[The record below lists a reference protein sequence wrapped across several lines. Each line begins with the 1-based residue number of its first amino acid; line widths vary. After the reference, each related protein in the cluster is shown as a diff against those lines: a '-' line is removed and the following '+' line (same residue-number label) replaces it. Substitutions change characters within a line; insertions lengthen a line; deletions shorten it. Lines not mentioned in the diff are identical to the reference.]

1 MTEPT
6 SPDHSGAPHSEP
18 VDERRATVIGAVLVA
33 AALIIGGVLLAK
45 GFDDD
50 QGFVTASDSA
60 DQAHSGGNT
69 QGSDVPTTDTTE
81 AQVTPATVKVF
92 VANGS
97 GKKGAAGTVAQVLT
111 DQGFPAPI
119 TGNAPQTTATAVYV
133 VAGDTGQG
141 ALVATDLGLD
151 PAIVQPLPNPSPVTD
166 LKGATVLVVIGT
178 DGKLD
183 KPTAP
188 TTTAAGAD
196 SGSTDTTG

>member
-1 MTEPT
+1 VTEPT
-6 SPDHSGAPHSEP
+6 SPDSSGAPPAEP

-33 AALIIGGVLLAK
+33 AALLIGGVLLAK
-45 GFDDD
+45 GFGDDK
-50 QGFVTASDSA
+50 GFVTVGESSD
-60 DQAHSGGNT
+60 QVNSGGNQ
-69 QGSDVPTTDTTE
+69 QGNDVPTTDTT
-81 AQVTPATVKVF
+81 AVPVSAATVKVF
-92 VANGS
+92 VANAS

-119 TGNAPQTTATAVYV
+119 TGNAAQTANSVVYV
-133 VAGDTGQG
+133 LPGDTGQG

-151 PAIVQPLPNPSPVTD
+151 PSVVQPMPNPSPVTD
-166 LKGATVLVVIGT
+166 LKGATVLVIIGT

-188 TTTAAGAD
+188 TTTASAD